1 MTERNRASRARIVAA
16 GALTCLCAL
25 IWTSCGNTLQD
36 QPIARSWLEALE
48 IVHGYPVYWLGG
60 TFERLSITA
69 VEHDPGGAYAIRYGD
84 CTVGGQMTCVTP
96 LLIVTSPDNSFVPGG
111 AAPGH
116 DVAVRGIRG
125 RRLQEG
131 RTILLATGGVVVDVY
146 AQTPALA
153 RAAVE
158 TMVPI
163 NEPAAPGDPLPAPLP
178 TTPMARE
185 PLAGQTPPSTPT
197 LSLLEAARPRSRG
210 VRRVTR
216 QRGRGVRGATPPP
229 RAGGRRSSSALPRT
243 AAPRRR

>member
-1 MTERNRASRARIVAA
+1 VALLCTGAAA
-16 GALTCLCAL
+16 G
-25 IWTSCGNTLQD
+25 CGNTLQD
-36 QPIARSWLEALE
+36 QPIARSWLENLE
-48 IVHGYPVYWLGG
+48 IIRGYPIYWLGG
-60 TFERLSITA
+60 TFERLAITA

-96 LLIVTSPDNSFVPGG
+96 LLIITSPDNSFVPGG
-111 AAPGH
+111 AAPGR
-116 DVAVRGIRG
+116 DLAVRGIEG

-131 RTILLATGGVVVDVY
+131 RTLVLRTGPVVVDVY

-185 PLAGQTPPSTPT
+185 PLAGQTPPTPPT
-197 LSLLEAARPRSRG
+197 LSLLAAGRPRRG
-210 VRRVTR
+210 GGRRATR
-216 QRGRGVRGATPPP
+216 PR
-229 RAGGRRSSSALPRT
+229 RAGAPRSSSASPRT
-243 AAPRRR
+243 IAPRRR